1 MFRTNEIERGKGM
14 WKMNVSILTSDVFR
28 SVFLEKWS
36 ELQNDKSKYCD
47 IQTWW
52 DVVKRN
58 IKYLAIN
65 VSIYLKR
72 KEKER
77 CSELEHRLDLLK
89 TNTGDH
95 KVFRDTEI
103 NTVKEELYAIYS
115 NRGMGDKIRS
125 RLQWWE
131 EGEKSTKYFHNLEK
145 ARGKDKAWHKIKDK
159 NGQLV
164 YGTSHIQEYQV
175 DFYKKNCLQPRESE
189 MRMQKTVYL
198 KNCTKR

>member
-1 MFRTNEIERGKGM
+1 M
-14 WKMNVSILTSDVFR
+14 
-28 SVFLEKWS
+28 
-36 ELQNDKSKYCD
+36 
-47 IQTWW
+47 
-52 DVVKRN
+52 
-58 IKYLAIN
+58 
-65 VSIYLKR
+65 KR
-72 KEKER
+72 KEKEL

-125 RLQWWE
+125 RVQWWE

-164 YGTSHIQEYQV
+164 YGTSRIQECQV
-175 DFYKKNCLQPRESE
+175 DFYKNLFTAQGVRDENAENSVLEKLDKTLDNESKQNLE
-189 MRMQKTVYL
+189 GNIDMPEVVSALKKT
-198 KNCTKR
+198 KKQ

>member
-1 MFRTNEIERGKGM
+1 MNAVKVCGRWMYLFWPVMFLDQFSLKNGQSYKMTNV
-14 WKMNVSILTSDVFR
+14 N
-28 SVFLEKWS
+28 
-36 ELQNDKSKYCD
+36 CD
-47 IQTWW
+47 FQTWW

-72 KEKER
+72 KEKKC

-95 KVFRDTEI
+95 RVFRDTEI
-103 NTVKEELYAIYS
+103 STVNEELYAIYS
-115 NRGMGDKIRS
+115 NRGIGDKIRS
-125 RLQWWE
+125 RVQWWE

-164 YGTSHIQEYQV
+164 YGTSCIQECQV
-175 DFYKKNCLQPRESE
+175 DFYKKIFTAQE
-189 MRMQKTVYL
+189 MRMQKTV
-198 KNCTKR
+198 